1 MIGLVHLCILVAV
14 VYGNF
19 NTFRPLIANRFKI
32 VTQQLTY
39 EDAKQNCLDL
49 GAKLFEPMKTQE
61 NEFVVDLAKN
71 QDVTEYWIGIHGH
84 NLYSSNDELITW
96 NYYDPLAKVE
106 LIDGSINEKCTL
118 VCFFCTHMG
127 MWKDEDCS
135 LKRHSVC
142 DYDTGKFSGFFSPS
156 KHNRFEQNYISLIF

>member
-1 MIGLVHLCILVAV
+1 M
-14 VYGNF
+14 
-19 NTFRPLIANRFKI
+19 ANRFEI
-32 VTQQLTY
+32 VTKELTY
-39 EDAKQNCLDL
+39 EEAKQKCLDL
-49 GAKLFEPMKTQE
+49 GAKLFEPMKIEE
-61 NEFVVDLAKN
+61 NEFVVDLAKSY
-71 QDVTEYWIGIHGH
+71 DVTEYWIGIHGH

>member
-1 MIGLVHLCILVAV
+1 M
-14 VYGNF
+14 
-19 NTFRPLIANRFKI
+19 ANRFEI
-32 VTQQLTY
+32 VTEELTY
-39 EDAKQNCLDL
+39 EEAKQKCLDL